1 MSMNPMQ
8 SILGQGNAGDITYS
22 FTEVSVP
29 QWVPLLVALG
39 VLGVLLLIP
48 VVLYNQLVSL
58 RNLVR
63 ESWANVDTE
72 LKRRYDLIPNLVE
85 TVRGYAAH
93 ERGVFEAVAQARAA
107 AVASTGR
114 PSSQAADE
122 NNLVRALKSLFAV
135 VENYPELKANQG
147 FLHLQQSLVD
157 TEDRLQA
164 ARRFYNAN
172 VRDYNTRCQTVPS
185 VFIANAFGFQTADFF
200 EIEAAVERQAPS
212 VKL

>member
-1 MSMNPMQ
+1 MNTDYMPIIVMVL
-8 SILGQGNAGDITYS
+8 ILAT
-22 FTEVSVP
+22 
-29 QWVPLLVALG
+29 PLLVFVA
-39 VLGVLLLIP
+39 
-48 VVLYNQLVSL
+48 LYNQLVSL

-93 ERGVFEAVAQARAA
+93 ERGVFEAVAQARTA

-114 PSSQAADE
+114 PSSQAVDE
-122 NNLVRALKSLFAV
+122 NHLVHALKSLFAV
-135 VENYPELKANQG
+135 AENYPQLKANQN
-147 FLHLQQSLVD
+147 FLNLQQSLVD
-157 TEDRLQA
+157 TEDRIQA

-185 VFIANAFGFQTADFF
+185 VFVANAFGFQTADFF
-200 EIEAAVERQAPS
+200 EIEAAIERQAPS
-212 VKL
+212 LKL

>member
-1 MSMNPMQ
+1 MMPDYFP
-8 SILGQGNAGDITYS
+8 ILVAAVVLAT
-22 FTEVSVP
+22 
-29 QWVPLLVALG
+29 PLLILVA
-39 VLGVLLLIP
+39 I
-48 VVLYNQLVSL
+48 YNGLVRL
-58 RNLVR
+58 RNLVQ
-63 ESWANVDTE
+63 ESWSNVDTE

-114 PSSQAADE
+114 PSSQAVDE
-122 NNLVRALKSLFAV
+122 NQLVHALKSLFAV
-135 VENYPELKANQG
+135 VENYPQLKANQN
-147 FLHLQQSLVD
+147 FLKLQQSLVD
-157 TEDRLQA
+157 TEDRIQA

-200 EIEAAVERQAPS
+200 EIEAAVERQVPA
-212 VKL
+212 VKM